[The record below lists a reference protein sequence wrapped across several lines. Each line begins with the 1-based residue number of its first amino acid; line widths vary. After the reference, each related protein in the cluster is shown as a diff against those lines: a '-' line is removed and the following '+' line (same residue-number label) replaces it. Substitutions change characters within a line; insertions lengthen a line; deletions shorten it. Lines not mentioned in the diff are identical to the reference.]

1 MSLTRSA
8 SSLSSRKSI
17 PPQESSRSLSRKSI
31 SLQGQS
37 KSKTVKNNRQ
47 TKMTEYYRNKKKVP
61 TFNEIYQNRNVFPDA
76 KNTRDKWKTFVES
89 LHNMKDDGNSD
100 KIILFYADSEDLENE
115 YDDENM
121 LDIHKSLTKAYF
133 DKLYKGH
140 LKWLKKQKYDFDY
153 DIYYETS
160 YGIFNKLKRL
170 PSAFVK
176 YVDGKLHGKHLLTKN
191 YLPEVLADYADSYV
205 IMNPS
210 YEAKMAPKNKTRKSL
225 K

>member
-1 MSLTRSA
+1 MSSSRSA
-8 SSLSSRKSI
+8 SSL
-17 PPQESSRSLSRKSI
+17 LSRKSK
-31 SLQGQS
+31 SPQGPS
-37 KSKTVKNNRQ
+37 KSKTVKNKRQ
-47 TKMTEYYRNKKKVP
+47 TKMTEYYRNKRKVP
-61 TFNEIYQNRNVFPDA
+61 TFHEIYQNRTIFPDT

-89 LHNMKDDGNSD
+89 LHNLKEDRNSD
-100 KIILFYADSEDLENE
+100 KIILFYADSEDLEDE
-115 YDDENM
+115 YDNENM

-160 YGIFNKLKRL
+160 YGNFNKLKRL

-176 YVDGKLHGKHLLTKN
+176 YVEGKLDAKHLLTKN
-191 YLPEVLADYADSYV
+191 YLPEVLSDYAVSFV
-205 IMNPS
+205 IRDES
-210 YEAKMAPKNKTRKSL
+210 YEKKMAPKNKTRKSS